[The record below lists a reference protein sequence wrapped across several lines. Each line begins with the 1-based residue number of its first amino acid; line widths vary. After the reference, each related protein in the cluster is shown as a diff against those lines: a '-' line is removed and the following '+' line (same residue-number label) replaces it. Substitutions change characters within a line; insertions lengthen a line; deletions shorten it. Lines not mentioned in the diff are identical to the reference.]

1 MSPSQRTRR
10 VGALRFD
17 AQSAMTLR
25 KQKLARV
32 RVVSIGQVTV
42 PVAEVTN
49 SAKTSKKFILVL
61 YFAAQSPTES
71 ERDLLYRVRLVK

>member
-1 MSPSQRTRR
+1 M
-10 VGALRFD
+10 RFD
-17 AQSAMTLR
+17 AQSEMTLR

-42 PVAEVTN
+42 PVAEVNN
-49 SAKTSKKFILVL
+49 SPKTSKKFILVL
-61 YFAAQSPTES
+61 SFAAQSPTES

>member
-1 MSPSQRTRR
+1 LP
-10 VGALRFD
+10 FN

-42 PVAEVTN
+42 PVAEVEN
-49 SAKTSKKFILVL
+49 SPKTSKKFILIL
-61 YFAAQSPTES
+61 YVVAQSPTES
-71 ERDLLYRVRLVK
+71 ERDLLYRVCVVK